1 VKELSMALERSFVLL
16 KPDAVARRLVGEILG
31 RFESKGLK
39 IVAMKMLN
47 VTPELSKQHY
57 AEHVHKPFYPMLEEF
72 ITSGP
77 VVALA
82 VEGPQAISV
91 IRSMLGSTNGREA
104 PLGTIR
110 GDFGLSRQMNLVHG
124 SDGPDAAARELGIYF
139 KPEELITY
147 SASLD
152 PWSYAGDEK

>member
-1 VKELSMALERSFVLL
+1 MAVERSFVLL

-39 IVAMKMLN
+39 IVGMKMLK

-91 IRSMLGSTNGREA
+91 IRAMLGSTYGREA

-139 KPEELITY
+139 KPEELIDY
-147 SASLD
+147 STSLD
-152 PWSYAGDEK
+152 PWTCAGDEK

>member
-1 VKELSMALERSFVLL
+1 MAFERSFVLL
-16 KPDAVARRLVGEILG
+16 KPDAVARRLMGEILG

-39 IVAMKMLN
+39 IVGMKMLK
-47 VTPELSKQHY
+47 VTPELSKKHY

-82 VEGPQAISV
+82 VEGPGAIAV
-91 IRSMLGSTNGREA
+91 IRAMLGSTNGREA

-110 GDFGLSRQMNLVHG
+110 GDLGLSRQMNLVHG
-124 SDGPDAAARELGIYF
+124 SDGPDAAARELAIYF
-139 KPEELITY
+139 KPDELLTY
-147 SASLD
+147 PTSLD
-152 PWSYAGDEK
+152 PWTCAGDEK

>member
-1 VKELSMALERSFVLL
+1 MALERSFVLL
-16 KPDAVARRLVGEILG
+16 KPDAVARRLMGEILG
-31 RFESKGLK
+31 RFEAKGLK
-39 IVAMKMLN
+39 IVGMKMLK

-57 AEHVHKPFYPMLEEF
+57 AEHVQKPFYPLLEEF

-82 VEGPQAISV
+82 IEGPSAIAV
-91 IRSMLGSTNGREA
+91 IREMLGKTNGRES

-124 SDGPDAAARELGIYF
+124 SDGPEAAVRELAIYF
-139 KPEELITY
+139 KPDELLTY
-147 SASLD
+147 ATSLD
-152 PWSYAGDEK
+152 PWTCAGDEK

>member
-1 VKELSMALERSFVLL
+1 MAFERSFVLL
-16 KPDAVARRLVGEILG
+16 KPDAVARRLMGEILG

-39 IVAMKMLN
+39 IVGMKMLK
-47 VTPELSKQHY
+47 VTPELSKKHY

-82 VEGPQAISV
+82 VEGPAAVAV
-91 IRSMLGSTNGREA
+91 IRAMLGSTNGRESA
-104 PLGTIR
+104 LGTIR

-124 SDGPDAAARELGIYF
+124 SDSLDAAARELAIYF
-139 KPEELITY
+139 KPQELLTY
-147 SASLD
+147 PTSLD
-152 PWSYAGDEK
+152 PWTCAGDEI

>member
-1 VKELSMALERSFVLL
+1 MALERSFVLL
-16 KPDAVARRLVGEILG
+16 KPDAVARRLMGEILG
-31 RFESKGLK
+31 RFEAKGLK
-39 IVAMKMLN
+39 IVGMKMLK

-57 AEHVHKPFYPMLEEF
+57 AEHVQKPFYPLLEEF

-82 VEGPQAISV
+82 VEGPSAIAV
-91 IRSMLGSTNGREA
+91 IREMLGKTNGRES

-124 SDGPDAAARELGIYF
+124 SDGPEAATRELAIYF
-139 KPEELITY
+139 KPNELLTY
-147 SASLD
+147 PTSLD
-152 PWSYAGDEK
+152 PWTCAADEK

>member
-1 VKELSMALERSFVLL
+1 MAIERSFVLL

-39 IVAMKMLN
+39 IVAMKLLK
-47 VTPELSKQHY
+47 VTAALSKQHY

-91 IRSMLGSTNGREA
+91 IRAMLGSTNGREA

-124 SDGPDAAARELGIYF
+124 SDGPEAATRELGIYF
-139 KPEELITY
+139 QPDELIHDST
-147 SASLD
+147 SLD
-152 PWSYAGDEK
+152 PWTCAPDEK